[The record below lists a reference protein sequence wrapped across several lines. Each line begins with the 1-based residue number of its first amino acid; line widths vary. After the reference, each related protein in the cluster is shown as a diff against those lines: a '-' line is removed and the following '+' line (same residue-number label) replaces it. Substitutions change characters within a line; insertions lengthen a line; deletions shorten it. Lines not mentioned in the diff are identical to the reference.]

1 MDKFEKREITHE
13 TLSKL
18 AKSIEE
24 RAYATMS
31 TRRKPRVIVC
41 ECGAKI
47 LLVPD
52 LGEMAKS
59 IEEHATEHEKREPT
73 EERAEAE
80 HCRIESMLA
89 QKILQAISQ

>member
-1 MDKFEKREITHE
+1 MDKFEKREVTHE

-24 RAYATMS
+24 RAYAS
-31 TRRKPRVIVC
+31 KGTRRRPRVIVC
-41 ECGAKI
+41 ECGARI

-52 LGEMAKS
+52 LDEMAKS
-59 IEEHATEHEKREPT
+59 IEEHATEHERPEPT

-80 HCRIESMLA
+80 HCRIETLLA
-89 QKILQAISQ
+89 QRVLLALGH